1 MDHYKK
7 LLSTTFVFAVS
18 QFASK
23 MLNFFL
29 LPLYTKYLS
38 PQDYGTGDLIN
49 STVINLLVPVMTLM
63 IASSVLRFTMDRNRD
78 GTETFKIGFFVT
90 AAGCILMAC
99 LLPVVVMPYKT
110 LFYFTYVVYS
120 FDLFWDN
127 FAKGIDRIKAIA
139 VCGVLKTILA
149 ILFNLYFL
157 VHLNAGV
164 EGYLLS
170 YILALFVSHLFIAFR
185 IRFWRYMNR
194 RPVDRGLLSDML
206 KYCIPLI
213 PGNMSWWLNGTVN
226 KYILAG
232 FSGTAV
238 LGVFSAAS
246 KIPGAVSA
254 VQGFFSQAVVLTVIE
269 SYHEEKEGRDQF
281 YTELFYIYNFIMTA
295 TVSILILFTKGF
307 AGILFADEFYA
318 AWRCVPF
325 LLLGSM
331 FGALSGYLG
340 TFYSASME
348 TKGVFTSTLKG
359 AVLSVVLNL
368 ILVPFSGGE
377 GASCANAIST
387 GVIFLIRLIETR
399 KYVKLKLDL
408 AYVGFSYG
416 ILIIQSVILM
426 TVKTQGLLYLCESAL
441 FIFIVVIN
449 RKNIL
454 SILRKIV
461 NIRTKNDSLK

>member
-1 MDHYKK
+1 MNHYKK
-7 LLSTTFVFAVS
+7 LLSTTIVFAVS

-23 MLNFFL
+23 LLNFFL
-29 LPLYTKYLS
+29 LPLYTAYLS
-38 PQDYGTGDLIN
+38 PGDYGTGDLIN

-63 IASSVLRFTMDRNRD
+63 IASSVLRFTIDKNRD

-99 LLPVVVMPYKT
+99 FLPVVAIPYKA

-127 FAKGIDRIKAIA
+127 FAKGIDRIKTIA
-139 VCGVLKTILA
+139 VGGVLKTFLA
-149 ILFNLYFL
+149 VLFNLYFL
-157 VHLNAGV
+157 VHLNTGV

-170 YILALFVSHLFIAFR
+170 YILALFISHMFIAFR
-185 IRFWRYMNR
+185 IRFWKYMDR
-194 RPVDRGLLSDML
+194 RPLDRGLFSDML

-254 VQGFFSQAVVLTVIE
+254 VQGFFSQALVLTVIG

-295 TVSILILFTKGF
+295 TVSALIVSTKGF
-307 AGILFADEFYA
+307 ARILFADEFYA

-348 TKGVFTSTLKG
+348 TKGIFTSTLAG

-368 ILVPFSGGE
+368 LLVPFSGGE

-399 KYVKLKLDL
+399 KYVKLKLNL
-408 AYVGFSYG
+408 ACVGFSYG
-416 ILIIQSVILM
+416 ILIIQAVILM
-426 TVKTQGLLYLCESAL
+426 IMKRQDLLYLCESVL
-441 FIFIVVIN
+441 FIFIIAVN
-449 RKNIL
+449 RRGIL
-454 SILRKIV
+454 SVLRKII
-461 NIRTKNDSLK
+461 NI